1 MAAANYKQRTID
13 EFRAKG
19 GRGLPPWGDNIL
31 LMTSTGARS
40 GERITNPVVM
50 RKIGDDY
57 VVVASKGG
65 APTNPNWYHNVQAN
79 PEVEVEVGGPDGI
92 ERFRARA
99 RAVPDGPE
107 HERLYKL
114 MTEVWPSFA
123 DYQAKTSRVIPVVVL
138 TPIS

>member
-65 APTNPNWYHNVQAN
+65 APTNPNWYHNVRAN

-92 ERFRARA
+92 E
-99 RAVPDGPE
+99 PE
-107 HERLYKL
+107 PERCP
-114 MTEVWPSFA
+114 TGRS
-123 DYQAKTSRVIPVVVL
+123 TSGC
-138 TPIS
+138 TS